1 MNSKHIPQNGI
12 AADQLHQTMLI
23 NKKQDLNWKKGR
35 AFCLVYYPGEEKEKL
50 IQKEIGRAHV

>member
-35 AFCLVYYPGEEKEKL
+35 AFCLVYYPGEEKEK
-50 IQKEIGRAHV
+50 